1 LLEDLEMEEVEF
13 KSVGEFLLGLKKEFE
28 EGDKESLK

>member
-1 LLEDLEMEEVEF
+1 MEEVEF

-28 EGDKESLK
+28 GGDKELLK